1 MFFIKGTLRLCASAF
16 SLHALVITEGHVFWI
31 VGTEFEFTDS
41 ESDVKMRKKFP
52 SLLHG
57 KRSAPELPL
66 LPPASVMRDDSSPS
80 KRGRK
85 PKKPKSPRELSYDLT
100 ADGSEDEQWTRR
112 RSERIFLHD
121 AAQAN
126 PISPSSK
133 TPLPLAPKPAR
144 GPKASPQSPKELA
157 KGKEAKDP
165 NKVSPCFIDV
175 DQVLCARPNETVRAL
190 DTSRCPATFVGQ
202 ESLPL

>member
-1 MFFIKGTLRLCASAF
+1 
-16 SLHALVITEGHVFWI
+16 
-31 VGTEFEFTDS
+31 
-41 ESDVKMRKKFP
+41 DVKMRKKFP

-57 KRSAPELPL
+57 KRSAPELPH

-85 PKKPKSPRELSYDLT
+85 PKKPKSPREFSFDLT

-133 TPLPLAPKPAR
+133 TPLPLTPKPTR
-144 GPKASPQSPKELA
+144 GPKPSPQSPKELA
-157 KGKEAKDP
+157 KGKEVKDP
-165 NKVSPCFIDV
+165 NK
-175 DQVLCARPNETVRAL
+175 
-190 DTSRCPATFVGQ
+190 
-202 ESLPL
+202 

>member
-1 MFFIKGTLRLCASAF
+1 
-16 SLHALVITEGHVFWI
+16 
-31 VGTEFEFTDS
+31 
-41 ESDVKMRKKFP
+41 MRKKFP

-66 LPPASVMRDDSSPS
+66 LPPASVRREDSSPS

-85 PKKPKSPRELSYDLT
+85 PKKPKSPREFSFDLT

-121 AAQAN
+121 AAQAT
-126 PISPSSK
+126 PISPSGK
-133 TPLPLAPKPAR
+133 TPLPLTPKPAR

-157 KGKEAKDP
+157 KAKEVKDP

-175 DQVLCARPNETVRAL
+175 DWVLCASPNETVRAL
-190 DTSRCPATFVGQ
+190 DTSWCPATFVGQ
-202 ESLPL
+202 ESLPLWVSCCWTQKDGCRLPGYNYQPSPFLTPNPLLFFFYSVQYMTAY

>member
-1 MFFIKGTLRLCASAF
+1 M
-16 SLHALVITEGHVFWI
+16 FWI

-85 PKKPKSPRELSYDLT
+85 PKKPKSPREFSFDLT

-121 AAQAN
+121 AAQAT

-133 TPLPLAPKPAR
+133 TPLPLTPKPAR

-157 KGKEAKDP
+157 KAKEVKDL
-165 NKVSPCFIDV
+165 NKVSHCFIDV
-175 DQVLCARPNETVRAL
+175 D
-190 DTSRCPATFVGQ
+190 
-202 ESLPL
+202 